1 MSIEAARRL
10 VADLDQKIRDEQV
23 GEPLFNS
30 PNVTPFSLNKDG
42 FRLIR
47 KVQSSKKVAYIDG
60 GNQEIVGAPN
70 FSVQVNRTYFGLWS
84 GAEREFEKVL
94 PRRIEFF
101 TSTHSRSSG
110 KQIIYDTSMFPV
122 KSEHKSLLPDEDDIS
137 FDSCDRTIAI
147 SNQRADIERVAS
159 IARRFAEWQ
168 LAEQIARN
176 ELSSGDLIVMDR
188 TLQTNFKH
196 ESKYLA
202 KLYATA
208 KEKGVVISGLSKTSA
223 LFTDT
228 GLSLIGAVDKL
239 AHDSGIKQEW
249 YYPIAEARSKDHN
262 AVILA
267 VKLCAPFD
275 RVFRFEIQREQFNKM
290 SELELNEILTQL
302 VRNSCDVSFPGYPY
316 GLIDADRLARVSYDE
331 IEYYRGLLLSQISNL
346 GKWEK
351 FARHIRARDAHD
363 VLNMLVS

>member
-10 VADLDQKIRDEQV
+10 VADLDHKIRDEQI
-23 GEPLFNS
+23 GQPLFND
-30 PNVTPFSLNKDG
+30 PNVEPFALNKDG

-47 KVQSSKKVAYIDG
+47 KVKSSKKVAYIDG

-70 FSVQVNRTYFGLWS
+70 FSVQVNRTYFGMWS
-84 GAEREFEKVL
+84 GTEREFEKVL

-101 TSTHSRSSG
+101 TSTYSRSSG
-110 KQIIYDTSMFPV
+110 KHIVYDTSMFPV
-122 KSEHKSLLPDEDDIS
+122 QSEHQSLLPDEDDIS
-137 FDSCDRTIAI
+137 FDSFDRTMAI

-168 LAEQIARN
+168 LAEQVARN
-176 ELSSGDLIVMDR
+176 ELSSGDLIVLDR
-188 TLQTNFKH
+188 TLQTTFTN

-208 KEKGVVISGLSKTSA
+208 KEKGVIISGLSKTSA

-249 YYPIAEARSKDHN
+249 YYPIAEAKSADHN
-262 AVILA
+262 AIILA
-267 VKLCAPFD
+267 IKLCAPSD
-275 RVFRFEIQREQFNKM
+275 RVFRYEIQREQFNEM
-290 SELELNEILTQL
+290 SELELNGILTQL

-316 GLIDADRLARVSYDE
+316 GLTDADRLARVSYDE
-331 IEYYRGLLLSQISNL
+331 IEYYRGLLLSQISSL

-351 FARHIRARDAHD
+351 FARHVRAKDAHSI
-363 VLNMLVS
+363 LNMLVS